1 MKPIYF
7 EKALGID
14 IRENSVCLALL
25 GKKWRSFEVLACHFF
40 EIEPLAEGK
49 KSVENKFLEEINQF
63 LIEYQI
69 SPETTVVGIPKNFAL
84 FKTFHLPA
92 PDLKSINS
100 IIEFELEKHFIGDIE
115 DFYYSFQA
123 VPIAERQFRIHL
135 SSINKTLL
143 DYYTQLLKRVNITPS
158 IVHLAPFSNL
168 NLLKS
173 QNEYSNSLSVLL
185 DLGPT
190 SADIAILKNGN
201 IVALRT
207 AFIQDKNFFDGFFRD
222 SLPFE
227 ACEPT
232 SKSILQSILNEV
244 QNALASSGEIE
255 SDEAVETIYLFGGS
269 HFANSLSI
277 LLENETGVE
286 TAIYSY
292 PIENDEDT
300 VFDGP
305 PNVIDTAIGL
315 GLAGIK
321 QNKDQLNFLPSKLR
335 PKRKSFSIKTTVGIG
350 VAAILLL
357 VAGVI
362 GQIFQ
367 NNFALKSL
375 NDQFK
380 EIKEQTGALEK
391 IDLEFQDMDRFVK
404 TLKSID
410 KENPLKL
417 PILNELTKIIPR
429 DTWLN
434 DTSLKSNEMEIKGLS
449 ASASKLIPILEN
461 SSLLLDA
468 QFNGSIVKQK
478 EGEKFA
484 IKSTIKGQND

>member
-7 EKALGID
+7 EKTLGID
-14 IRENSVCLALL
+14 IRENSVCLAVL

-63 LIEYQI
+63 LLKNQI
-69 SPETTVVGIPKNFAL
+69 APETTVVGIPKNFAI

-100 IIEFELEKHFIGDIE
+100 IIKFELEKHFIGNIE

-123 VPIAERQFRIHL
+123 VTIAERQFRIHL
-135 SSINKTLL
+135 SSINKALL
-143 DYYTQLLKRVNITPS
+143 DYYIQLLKRVNLNPS
-158 IVHLAPFSNL
+158 VVHLAPFSNL

-185 DLGPT
+185 DVGPT
-190 SADIAILKNGN
+190 SADIAILKDGN
-201 IVALRT
+201 IIALRT
-207 AFIQDKNFFDGFFRD
+207 APLPDQKFFDGFFRD

-227 ACEPT
+227 ACEST
-232 SKSILQSILNEV
+232 ARSILQSILNEI
-244 QNALASSGEIE
+244 QNALASSSEIE
-255 SDEAVETIYLFGGS
+255 RDEAVETIYLFGGS

-277 LLENETGVE
+277 FLEKETGVE

-315 GLAGIK
+315 GLAGFK
-321 QNKDQLNFLPSKLR
+321 QNKDQLNFLPPELR
-335 PKRKSFSIKTTVGIG
+335 PKRKSFSIKTTMGIG

-357 VAGVI
+357 VAGII
-362 GQIFQ
+362 GQVFQ
-367 NNFALKSL
+367 SNFALKSL
-375 NDQFK
+375 NDQFE
-380 EIKEQTGALEK
+380 EIKAQTAALEK

-404 TLKSID
+404 VLQSID

-434 DTSLKSNEMEIKGLS
+434 DTSLKNNEMQIKGIS

-461 SSLLLDA
+461 SSHLLDA